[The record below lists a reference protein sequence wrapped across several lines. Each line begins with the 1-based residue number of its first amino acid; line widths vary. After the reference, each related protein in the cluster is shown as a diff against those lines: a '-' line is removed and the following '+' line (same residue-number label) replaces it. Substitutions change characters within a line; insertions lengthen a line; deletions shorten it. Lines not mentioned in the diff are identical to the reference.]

1 MRLSTKRSVSIRV
14 IDTES
19 AVMETERHLAAV
31 GCSPSLLTRIRLADT
46 QLNPRLAVLLAMARY
61 LGATGHRSGGYFEE
75 KGARI
80 LIKYPRGGTKL
91 G

>member
-1 MRLSTKRSVSIRV
+1 
-14 IDTES
+14 
-19 AVMETERHLAAV
+19 METKRHLAAV

-61 LGATGHRSGGYFEE
+61 LGATGHRSGGYFDE
-75 KGARI
+75 KGAGV
-80 LIKYPRGGTKL
+80 LINYVSSPRGGTNL